1 MLPKPTVCMKNDL
14 EGSDSMKK
22 RAMDAVIITEDTTI
36 LLEQIVSAT
45 DEMKER
51 AAFYQ
56 QLVKPEGDDENEAG
70 NQL

>member
-1 MLPKPTVCMKNDL
+1 
-14 EGSDSMKK
+14 MKK

-36 LLEQIVSAT
+36 LLEQMVPDS

-70 NQL
+70 DQL

>member
-1 MLPKPTVCMKNDL
+1 MLRTPTACMTNDL

-36 LLEQIVSAT
+36 LLEQMVLAT